1 MVILAYSKS
10 KEVLRAGL
18 MDIGEVIRKI
28 IDTGLYRII
37 LLFILIFL
45 LRLFFKRKVRL
56 HTDVDKLVQLSED
69 RQCSEYSIF
78 HDAAKK
84 WNFSEKKIDEDFKR
98 YLLYGEL
105 PRYVR
110 DYVEEQFGGQNH
122 G

>member
-1 MVILAYSKS
+1 LVILAYTKS

>member
-1 MVILAYSKS
+1 
-10 KEVLRAGL
+10 